1 VECIAIQRHV
11 LLMLNVCLHH
21 AFKEFALGVIMPMM
35 DIIAM
40 HLLALL
46 ILAVNQE
53 LVCNNCA
60 LCATTE

>member
-1 VECIAIQRHV
+1 
-11 LLMLNVCLHH
+11 MLNVCLHH

-35 DIIAM
+35 DSIAM

-46 ILAVNQE
+46 ILTVNRE